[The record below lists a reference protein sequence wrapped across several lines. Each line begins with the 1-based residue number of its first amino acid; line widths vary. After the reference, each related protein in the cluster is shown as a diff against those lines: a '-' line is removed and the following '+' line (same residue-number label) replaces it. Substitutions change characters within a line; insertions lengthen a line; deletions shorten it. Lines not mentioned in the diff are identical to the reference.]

1 MIIGAASFCKT
12 PSSVARCVRCRI
24 IRQALAL
31 FPDNAGPHDTI
42 ACSTMASSRE
52 TLPKKPRSFDPPEE
66 PVWHRM
72 IAESAYYLAERRGFQ
87 GGHSLDDWLEAEQQ
101 VRQMISP
108 LLQSEATMDATR
120 QDRPE
125 PDAKANPQATKVAG
139 DTREQGTPS
148 QSKNSQGTA
157 QQHGASRFEKFA
169 ATQAAGDGV
178 QGDTLKKGQTADEK
192 IGANMADRK

>member
-1 MIIGAASFCKT
+1 MI
-12 PSSVARCVRCRI
+12 SS
-24 IRQALAL
+24 
-31 FPDNAGPHDTI
+31 P
-42 ACSTMASSRE
+42 E

-72 IAESAYYLAERRGFQ
+72 IAETAYYLAERRGFE

-108 LLQSEATMDATR
+108 ILESEATMDTTR
-120 QDRPE
+120 QDRSE
-125 PDAKANPQATKVAG
+125 PDAKASAKATERAG
-139 DTREQGTPS
+139 GTEAQGTPS
-148 QSKNSQGTA
+148 QSKNLQGTA

-169 ATQAAGDGV
+169 ATQAAGDGI
-178 QGDTLKKGQTADEK
+178 QGDTLKKAQTVEEK

>member
-1 MIIGAASFCKT
+1 MV
-12 PSSVARCVRCRI
+12 SS
-24 IRQALAL
+24 
-31 FPDNAGPHDTI
+31 PE
-42 ACSTMASSRE
+42 M
-52 TLPKKPRSFDPPEE
+52 LPKQPRSFDPPEE

-108 LLQSEATMDATR
+108 MLESEATMDATH

-125 PDAKANPQATKVAG
+125 PDAKAGAKATEPAG
-139 DTREQGTPS
+139 DAKARRTPS
-148 QSKNSQGTA
+148 QSKDLQGKSQ
-157 QQHGASRFEKFA
+157 HSGASRFEKFA
-169 ATQAAGDGV
+169 ATQAAGDGI
-178 QGDTLKKGQTADEK
+178 QGDTLKKGQTVDEK

>member
-1 MIIGAASFCKT
+1 MA
-12 PSSVARCVRCRI
+12 PS
-24 IRQALAL
+24 
-31 FPDNAGPHDTI
+31 P
-42 ACSTMASSRE
+42 E

-87 GGHSLDDWLEAEQQ
+87 GGHSLDDWLEAERQ

-108 LLQSEATMDATR
+108 IMESEATMDATR

-125 PDAKANPQATKVAG
+125 SDAKVNAKATEPAG
-139 DTREQGTPS
+139 DTQNRGTPS
-148 QSKNSQGTA
+148 QSKNLPGTA

-178 QGDTLKKGQTADEK
+178 QGDTLKKGQTTDEK